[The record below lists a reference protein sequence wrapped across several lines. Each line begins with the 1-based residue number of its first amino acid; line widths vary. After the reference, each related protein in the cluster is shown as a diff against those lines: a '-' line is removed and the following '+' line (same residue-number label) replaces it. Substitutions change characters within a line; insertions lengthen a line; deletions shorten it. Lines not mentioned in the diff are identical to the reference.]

1 MGKRVVWGVLI
12 VKGEGVNKNSNCGG
26 RGVMGELADLILIIG
41 VKMQKIWLGG
51 GDMKAKN
58 I

>member
-1 MGKRVVWGVLI
+1 
-12 VKGEGVNKNSNCGG
+12 
-26 RGVMGELADLILIIG
+26 MGELADLILIIG